1 MTADPISAIRP
12 AGVVR
17 RYLGEALAGGESSAL
32 EDLVSS
38 DDLKRRVMSFRRAF
52 PDLAVSVRLL
62 IAEDDVVGVHL
73 TGRGTHRGLF
83 QGVPPTGRAW
93 TAGCSALYRVED
105 GRIVDAWVNW
115 DLLTILEQIGGVT
128 RASTASA

>member
-1 MTADPISAIRP
+1 MAVDPFSATKPAD
-12 AGVVR
+12 VVR
-17 RYLGEALAGGESSAL
+17 RYLDEVVAGGESSAL
-32 EDLVSS
+32 EELVSS
-38 DDLKRRVMSFRRAF
+38 DDLKQRVASFRRAF
-52 PDLAVSVRLL
+52 PDFAVAVRLL
-62 IAEDDVVGVHL
+62 IAEGDLVAVHL

-83 QGVPPTGRAW
+83 QGVPPTGREW

-115 DLLTILEQIGGVT
+115 DLLAILEQIGGVT